1 MKKVLYITNIEIPY
15 RVQFFNELAR
25 HCDLTVLYERR
36 KSDNRDQKWAASVR
50 GNYRTE
56 YLDGIRFSKENALSL
71 RIFKYITGGYDAIV
85 VGCVNS
91 PIQILAMGWMR
102 LLRIPYC
109 LNLDGEIY
117 LEGSGLKTRL
127 KKMVLKGAAKYL
139 VAGEKVAASLQKF
152 APDADIVPY
161 YFSSLTEE
169 ELDNRRA
176 SVGHGSRN
184 DQVLVIGQYFDYKG
198 MDVAL
203 EAARLDPTISYKF
216 VGMGVRTELFR
227 QECHADEVPNVEL
240 IPFLQKEDLS
250 REYQQ
255 CGMLLLPSRKECWG
269 LVVNEAASFGM
280 PIAATWGSGAAVEFM
295 ADAYADFL
303 AKPGSAEELLKV
315 VRAVRE
321 MPDTDSDS
329 FGAYLADKG
338 RGYSI
343 EQSVR
348 AHRSALKID
357 E

>member
-1 MKKVLYITNIEIPY
+1 MKKVLYISNIEIPY
-15 RVQFFNELAR
+15 RVQFFNELAK

-36 KSDNRDQKWAASVR
+36 KSDNRDKKWTQSVQ
-50 GNYRTE
+50 GNYRTA
-56 YLDGIRFSKENALSL
+56 YLDGVRVSKENELSL
-71 RIFKYITGGYDAIV
+71 KILRYVTGGYDAIV
-85 VGCVNS
+85 MGCVNS

-127 KKMVLKGAAKYL
+127 KKLVLKGAAKYL
-139 VAGEKVAASLQKF
+139 VAGEKAAASLRKF
-152 APDADIVPY
+152 MPDADIVPY
-161 YFSSLTEE
+161 YFSSMTEE
-169 ELDNRRA
+169 ELESRRA
-176 SVGHGSRN
+176 SVGQGGRN
-184 DQVLVIGQYFDYKG
+184 DKVLVIGQYFDYKG

-240 IPFLQKEDLS
+240 VPFLQKEDLN

-280 PIAATWGSGAAVEFM
+280 PIAATWGSGAAVEFF
-295 ADAYADFL
+295 ADEYPRFL
-303 AKPGSAEELLKV
+303 AEPGDAESLLEA
-315 VRAVRE
+315 VRAVRN
-321 MPDTDSDS
+321 MADADAY
-329 FGAYLADKG
+329 GAYLADRG

-343 EQSVR
+343 ERSVQM
-348 AHRSALKID
+348 HISALLND